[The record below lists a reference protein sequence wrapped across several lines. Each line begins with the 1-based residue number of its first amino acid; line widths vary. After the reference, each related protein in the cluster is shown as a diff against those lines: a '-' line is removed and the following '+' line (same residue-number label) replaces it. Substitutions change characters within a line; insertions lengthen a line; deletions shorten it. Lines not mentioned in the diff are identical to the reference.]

1 MTRWLVV
8 SAVYAAMFLMSFLM
22 SSKFDTM
29 QAIVGGLM
37 CGAVSIGALKLF
49 GMDKKE

>member
-1 MTRWLVV
+1 MTRWLIT
-8 SAVYAAMFLMSFLM
+8 SAVYAALFLM
-22 SSKFDTM
+22 SSKFDAM

-37 CGAVSIGALKLF
+37 CGGVSILALKMF

>member
-1 MTRWLVV
+1 MARWLVV
-8 SAVYAAMFLMSFLM
+8 SSVYAAMFLMS
-22 SSKFDTM
+22 SRFDAM

-37 CGAVSIGALKLF
+37 CGAASIGALKLF